1 MVRRCKA
8 TNANGQ
14 PCSAQPVRA
23 SGLCVWHC
31 PDSAA
36 QLTEGR
42 RRGGVARSNAQRARK
57 KYAGAALSLRSVQGL
72 LSTVLQDVIDG
83 TTEPGIATAA
93 ATVGRAIA
101 SVAQV
106 GDLETRL
113 AELEERA
120 AGAERGI
127 A

>member
-1 MVRRCKA
+1 MAERCTG
-8 TNANGQ
+8 TNRDGT
-14 PCSAQPVRA
+14 PCSAAPRP
-23 SGLCVWHC
+23 G
-31 PDSAA
+31 
-36 QLTEGR
+36 
-42 RRGGVARSNAQRARK
+42 RARCMWHDEALAGERARWRK
-57 KYAGAALSLRSVQGL
+57 KGGENKSNRARAKRRFAGGALSLREVQGL
-72 LSTVLQDVIDG
+72 LCGVLLDVIDG

-106 GDLETRL
+106 GDLEQRI

-120 AGAERGI
+120 GVADRRI